1 MSLPLSSAQLLQ
13 SSWEMVDKQDMEAES
28 LVAQPTRRARLSLH
42 PGGVRG
48 GNDHSDD
55 LGVSGNLRPSN

>member
-1 MSLPLSSAQLLQ
+1 
-13 SSWEMVDKQDMEAES
+13 MVDKQDMEAES
-28 LVAQPTRRARLSLH
+28 LVAQPTRRAGLSLH

-55 LGVSGNLRPSN
+55 LGVSGKLRPSN